1 MPWTLYRYMLWEMV
15 RLLGL
20 SATVLTVVVS
30 LAASVKPLMEG
41 LLGPVMLVRFV
52 GLTAPLIL
60 QFTLPFAAAFSAAVI
75 LSRMSNDNELLA
87 CSASGMSHRLVLLP
101 AAALGLGLSV
111 GMFWASNTV
120 VPVFYGQ
127 AKRLATQD
135 FLSLLVGRVRQRE
148 AVRVGERWW
157 VYADEADDTSPPP
170 ADVEGGVA
178 PTQMIVLR
186 GVAVGQATREGG
198 LVNESTADRAVLLL
212 FEQEGDTWVTLR
224 LSGVQSVG
232 VQGGRGGSG
241 QVDVARQRLPN
252 PFRDHVDFKTL
263 AELRELGRDP
273 SGFREVRDAR
283 AALVSEIAS
292 HQLLQKIEAALR
304 TGPLTLRSGD
314 RLYRVLSPSVARR
327 GAGVVLTAGAQ
338 GPVDVTLERQERPG
352 DEPRFLRSMTAGRA
366 ELTIDDEPAAFME
379 TPGEPRVRVSLST
392 VRVTDGAGDDPG
404 NEMRELELAPAT
416 WHEAVAQPL
425 RERGLSELLAHP
437 LAAAGGPQA
446 VTRAAQAVRHATVS
460 VARDIVGQFNLRAA
474 HAGTCALA
482 VLASALIAMRKRG
495 SLPLV
500 VFFQSFALTVGVF
513 VLILC
518 GKTLVMNHR
527 VELWVGVA
535 LSWAGV
541 VAMLV
546 YLGWSYLKLS
556 RN

>member
-1 MPWTLYRYMLWEMV
+1 MPWTLYRYMLWEML

-60 QFTLPFAAAFSAAVI
+60 QFTLPFAAAFSTAVS

-87 CSASGMSHRLVLLP
+87 CWASGMSHRVVLLP
-101 AAALGLGLSV
+101 AAALGLGLTV

-157 VYADEADDTSPPP
+157 VYADEADDSSPPP
-170 ADVEGGVA
+170 AEVEGGVA

-212 FEQEGDTWVTLR
+212 FEHEGDTWVTLR

-292 HQLLQKIEAALR
+292 HQLLQRMEAALR

-327 GAGVVLTAGAQ
+327 GSGVVLTAGAQ
-338 GPVDVTLERQERPG
+338 GPVDVTLEREEGPG
-352 DEPRFLRSMTAGRA
+352 GEPRFLRSMTAGRA
-366 ELTIDDEPAAFME
+366 ELTIDDEPTAFMD
-379 TPGEPRVRVSLST
+379 TPGEPRVRVSLSS

-404 NEMRELELAPAT
+404 NEMRELELAPAA

-425 RERGLSELLAHP
+425 RELGLSELLAHP
-437 LAAAGGPQA
+437 LALAGGPRS
-446 VTRAAQAVRHATVS
+446 VTRAAQAVREATVS

-518 GKTLVMNHR
+518 GKTLVMNQR

-546 YLGWSYLKLS
+546 YLGWSYLRLA